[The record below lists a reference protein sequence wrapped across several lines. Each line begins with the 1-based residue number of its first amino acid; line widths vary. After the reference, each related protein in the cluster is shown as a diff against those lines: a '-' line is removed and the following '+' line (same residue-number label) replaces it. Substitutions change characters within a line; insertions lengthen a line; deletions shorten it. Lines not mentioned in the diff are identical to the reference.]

1 VSTTLKNANFDLLNK
16 NEAYSAVLAAL
27 KWLVALGMRTTW
39 DMINETTNGLR
50 RRPGGERGF
59 GIVR

>member
-1 VSTTLKNANFDLLNK
+1 MSTALKNANFDLLNK

-27 KWLVALGMRTTW
+27 KWLVAPDMRGNW
-39 DMINETTNGLR
+39 DIIYETTNGLR
-50 RRPGGERGF
+50 TRPGGERGL